1 MQAKGAATFNS
12 SVQQIPGH
20 PRKGIPFALFR
31 LAEPQLMNEKTMK
44 HKVKEPE
51 MRAEYDFSGGVRGK
65 YYRRY
70 MESSNVVVLEPDVH
84 KRFKNA
90 RAVNKA
96 LRSLTRAE
104 GTQRRLTKRST
115 RTRARAARAGNR

>member
-1 MQAKGAATFNS
+1 
-12 SVQQIPGH
+12 
-20 PRKGIPFALFR
+20 
-31 LAEPQLMNEKTMK
+31 MNEKTMK

-65 YYRRY
+65 YYKRY

-90 RAVNKA
+90 SAVNKA
-96 LRSLTRAE
+96 LRSLIRAE
-104 GTQRRLTKRST
+104 GTRRGLTKRST
-115 RTRARAARAGNR
+115 RTRPKAARAGNR

>member
-1 MQAKGAATFNS
+1 
-12 SVQQIPGH
+12 
-20 PRKGIPFALFR
+20 
-31 LAEPQLMNEKTMK
+31 MNEKTTK

-51 MRAEYDFSGGVRGK
+51 MRSEYNFSGGVRGK
-65 YYRRY
+65 YYKRY

-96 LRSLTRAE
+96 LRSLMRTE
-104 GTQRRLTKRST
+104 GTHRGLTKSSS
-115 RTRARAARAGNR
+115 RTRAKGSARR